1 MRFSVLVYL
10 LHEMERYHSCYC
22 ELRWR
27 LFTEFYTHL
36 QIQTRIERIEDML
49 SFTNDDKATI
59 KNDYEEK
66 GWTAYK
72 ICKEHLTKEWVLR
85 SVQRLQNKY
94 KETGTMERKA
104 GSGRPMTAKPFS
116 ISRTNLELYSLHI

>member
-10 LHEMERYHSCYC
+10 LHETERYHSCYC

-27 LFTEFYTHL
+27 LFTEFY
-36 QIQTRIERIEDML
+36 
-49 SFTNDDKATI
+49 N
-59 KNDYEEK
+59 YEEK